1 MTSTQSTTTQSS
13 SPAATEQVLLE
24 QDQHGIAQLIINRPE
39 VHNAFDDR
47 VIEQLIGTLEAVDQ
61 DTSVRVL
68 VLRSNGKHFSAGA
81 DLGWM
86 KRMAKNSHQDNL
98 EDAGRLAR
106 LMDVLNNL
114 SKPTIGLVQG
124 AAYGG
129 AVGLAACCDIV
140 IATEN
145 SQFCL
150 SEVKIGLIP
159 AVISPYVVRA
169 IGERQSRRYFL
180 TAEAFSAAEARE
192 YGLVHDIVPSA
203 DLLDD
208 ACARLIK
215 QLRRNSPQAMNAAK
229 ALIFAVSSKVIEQ
242 SVIDDTARRIADI
255 RVSDEGQEGLGAFLE
270 KRKPNWIQ
278 E

>member
-1 MTSTQSTTTQSS
+1 MTTNNST

-24 QDQHGIAQLIINRPE
+24 QDQHGIAHLIINRPE
-39 VHNAFDDR
+39 VHNAFDDS
-47 VIEQLIGTLEAVDQ
+47 VIEQLIGKLEAVDQ
-61 DTSVRVL
+61 DSSVRVL
-68 VLRSNGKHFSAGA
+68 VLRSNGKNFSAGA

-86 KRMAKNSHQDNL
+86 KRMAKNSHQDNM

-106 LMDVLNNL
+106 LMEVLNNL

-140 IATEN
+140 IATES

-150 SEVKIGLIP
+150 SEVKIGLMP

-208 ACARLIK
+208 ACNRFIK

-229 ALIFAVSSKVIEQ
+229 ELIFAVSSKVIEQ
-242 SVIDDTARRIADI
+242 PVIEDTARRIADI
-255 RVSDEGQEGLGAFLE
+255 RVSDEGQEGLGSFLE

>member
-1 MTSTQSTTTQSS
+1 MNDK
-13 SPAATEQVLLE
+13 VLLNIS
-24 QDQHGIAQLIINRPE
+24 DNGVATLTINRPE
-39 VHNAFDDR
+39 VHNAFDDT
-47 VIEQLIGTLEAVDQ
+47 VIAELIQALNAVDENPAA
-61 DTSVRVL
+61 RLL
-68 VLRSNGKHFSAGA
+68 VLRSNGKNFSAGA

-86 KRMAKNSHQDNL
+86 KRMAKNSHQENI
-98 EDAGRLAR
+98 EDAGQLAR
-106 LMDVLNNL
+106 LMETLNNL

-140 IATEN
+140 IAEEQ

-169 IGERQSRRYFL
+169 IGERQSRRYFV
-180 TAEAFSAAEARE
+180 TAEVFSARQALEF
-192 YGLVHDIVPSA
+192 GLVHEVVASEA
-203 DLLDD
+203 LFDD
-208 ACARLIK
+208 ACARFVDHLSK
-215 QLRRNSPQAMNAAK
+215 NSPQAMKAAK
-229 ALIFAVSSKVIEQ
+229 DLIFAVSTKPIDSQ
-242 SVIDDTARRIADI
+242 VIDDTAVRIADI
-255 RVSDEGQEGLGAFLE
+255 RVSDEGQEGLASFLE